1 MERKGSC
8 HLYWGLGFPVC
19 LFTEFDNTEVV
30 EKQRMN
36 VISFS
41 LCRFHLSV
49 CIGFAVHPSRPCP
62 WFPPLKFLSNTCW
75 DWRAKHLT
83 PPPPTRPTPS
93 SHNSIDFIPS
103 PVLPSSI
110 HGCVGGAR
118 SGMME
123 QPHQCEPL
131 HKGRVSLPLP
141 FATVTSPPTLP
152 AGWIH
157 CLGQEKAKKKKKE
170 RKKRKKKKERIIFS
184 RLHKPKWMWEGWR
197 LGRRCTLWHQP

>member
-75 DWRAKHLT
+75 DWRAA
-83 PPPPTRPTPS
+83 PS
-93 SHNSIDFIPS
+93 APNHP
-103 PVLPSSI
+103 LPSLACFPAFPSLLI
-110 HGCVGGAR
+110 WENTDTSAR
-118 SGMME
+118 SALWLDWGWTVWAA
-123 QPHQCEPL
+123 QRHSQDDC
-131 HKGRVSLPLP
+131 VTTSLTVQKWHVP
-141 FATVTSPPTLP
+141 FICT
-152 AGWIH
+152 
-157 CLGQEKAKKKKKE
+157 
-170 RKKRKKKKERIIFS
+170 KRALS
-184 RLHKPKWMWEGWR
+184 DS
-197 LGRRCTLWHQP
+197 